1 MCAVTF
7 SFQHCKG
14 FGDMPQL
21 RSSETEHSTF
31 SEKKLQLMLSEMCAV
46 SAVKVAD
53 FAQKCSG
60 AKCSVLQAD
69 SGRAK
74 QILGKLYL
82 FCTNEVVFPKK
93 RLLI

>member
-1 MCAVTF
+1 MCAVIF
-7 SFQHCKG
+7 SFQHRKG

-21 RSSETEHSTF
+21 RSSETVHSTF
-31 SEKKLQLMLSEMCAV
+31 SEKKLQRRLPEMCAV

-60 AKCSVLQAD
+60 AKWSVLQAD
-69 SGRAK
+69 FRRAK

-82 FCTNEVVFPKK
+82 FCMNEAFFQKNAY
-93 RLLI
+93 